1 MKRLFIVMAVMLM
14 TGQVVA
20 QTNKGRQ
27 VNLREIKKLSVGQ
40 MLQKGQR
47 LAADNSEMY
56 SKVLNMM
63 SDARRKGDNV
73 KVRCLRNIVP
83 AMKGLVRIGQQ
94 SLLNLKELSAT
105 GDRMDAESQFVKIVI
120 SNQKMMELY
129 DMANQCGTA
138 NVKQI
143 FEKGVHVEKEVLPGV
158 SEQDVVEDS
167 SDVTPEETEPF
178 EQTAISSGDRFV
190 LVDQGSVV
198 PASDFY

>member
-143 FEKGVHVEKEVLPGV
+143 FEKGVHVEKEVCLV
-158 SEQDVVEDS
+158 SVNRMLWKIV
-167 SDVTPEETEPF
+167 
-178 EQTAISSGDRFV
+178 QT
-190 LVDQGSVV
+190 
-198 PASDFY
+198 